1 MPIFEADTSAR
12 QFAECQNRCYIRAMA
27 EENVTLAFIGMHL
40 ERLTTEVASLR
51 EDWRRSYSASTTAT
65 ATC

>member
-1 MPIFEADTSAR
+1 
-12 QFAECQNRCYIRAMA
+12 MA

-51 EDWRRSYSASTTAT
+51 DDWRRSCSASTTVT

>member
-1 MPIFEADTSAR
+1 MV
-12 QFAECQNRCYIRAMA
+12 
-27 EENVTLAFIGMHL
+27 EENVSLEFIGMHL

-51 EDWRRSYSASTTAT
+51 DDMRVMAAILQRLDTAT

>member
-1 MPIFEADTSAR
+1 
-12 QFAECQNRCYIRAMA
+12 MA
-27 EENVTLAFIGMHL
+27 EENVTLAFIGIRL

-51 EDWRRSYSASTTAT
+51 DDWRRSCSASTTAT